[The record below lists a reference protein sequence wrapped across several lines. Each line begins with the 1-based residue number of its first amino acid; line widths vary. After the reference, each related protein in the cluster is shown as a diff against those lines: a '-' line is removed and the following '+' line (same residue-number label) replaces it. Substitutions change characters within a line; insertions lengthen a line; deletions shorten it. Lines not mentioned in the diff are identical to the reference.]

1 MNDHIIFDFFYIPG
15 FMVLVAAAIAILIVV
30 KYTLGGLL
38 RKGKIMNPS
47 LTELCLVIIVTGQL
61 LLIKVS

>member
-1 MNDHIIFDFFYIPG
+1 MNDHIIFDYFYIPG

-30 KYTLGGLL
+30 KYTLGGIL

>member
-1 MNDHIIFDFFYIPG
+1 IFDYFYIPG
-15 FMVLVAAAIAILIVV
+15 FMVLVAVAIAILIVV

>member
-1 MNDHIIFDFFYIPG
+1 MNDHIIFDYFYIPG
-15 FMVLVAAAIAILIVV
+15 FMVLVAAAVAILIVV

>member
-1 MNDHIIFDFFYIPG
+1 
-15 FMVLVAAAIAILIVV
+15 MVMVASAIALLIII
-30 KYTLGGLL
+30 KYTLGGLI

-61 LLIKVS
+61 LMIKVS

>member
-1 MNDHIIFDFFYIPG
+1 MIFDYFYIPG

>member
-1 MNDHIIFDFFYIPG
+1 MNDHIIFDYFYIPG

>member
-1 MNDHIIFDFFYIPG
+1 NIIFDYFYIPG

>member
-1 MNDHIIFDFFYIPG
+1 MFDYFYIPG
-15 FMVLVAAAIAILIVV
+15 FMVLVAVAIAILIVV